1 MAYCPECKIGFNTDA
16 LACPVCGHSMR
27 ESSGTHRAEV
37 GAEGT
42 ANTWVVVG
50 CINDKISAD
59 FALETLRS
67 FDIPAILISRAGFFG
82 SAGLLLH
89 PFYDPKAAM
98 FEISVPFDR
107 CEEAVEILDMTV
119 KGSWYPKES

>member
-1 MAYCPECKIGFNTDA
+1 MAFCPECKIGFNTDDPT
-16 LACPVCGHSMR
+16 CPVCGHSIK
-27 ESSGTHRAEV
+27 ESGNLHRTEV
-37 GAEGT
+37 GDDET
-42 ANTWVVVG
+42 ENTWVVVG

-67 FDIPAILISRAGFFG
+67 FEIPAILISRAGFFG
-82 SAGLLLH
+82 NAGLPLH

-107 CEEAVEILDMTV
+107 CEEAIEILDMTV
-119 KGSWYPKES
+119 KGSWYPKEN